1 MLQKSPNNIPSAAL
15 IGIVFTVIAALAFSS
30 KAIAIKLAYGY
41 GEQVSPIILLTLRM
55 AIALPFF
62 LFSLYFIERKY
73 DLPRLSHQDIAR
85 LIALGLVGFY
95 LAAYLDFVGLSY
107 ITASL
112 ERLIL
117 LLYPSFV
124 VLITALLKRKKISLR
139 EAIALGVSYIGFII
153 VFAQELSFSE
163 PDLVLGSIFVFGSAL
178 AFAIYFIGNGALI
191 GKLGAK
197 RCTAYAMTFACIAT
211 NLHFATSYDPVIFA
225 LPAEVYGLALFMALV
240 CTVLPTF
247 FMAAG
252 IQRIGANSAAIISSL
267 GPIMTLVLAYFFLN
281 ETLTPQQM
289 AGATLVV
296 IGVFVVTKIK

>member
-1 MLQKSPNNIPSAAL
+1 MYEKSSHNRQSAAL
-15 IGIVFTVIAALAFSS
+15 VGIVFIIIAALAFSS

-41 GEQVSPIILLTLRM
+41 GELVSPIILLTLRM

-62 LFSLYFIERKY
+62 LFSIYLIERKSN
-73 DLPRLSHQDIAR
+73 LPRLESKDIAR
-85 LIALGLVGFY
+85 LMALGLIGFY

-124 VLITALLKRKKISLR
+124 VLITALLKRKRVSLK

-163 PDLVLGSIFVFGSAL
+163 PNIVLGSIFVFGSAL
-178 AFAIYFIGNGALI
+178 AFAIYFIGNGVLI

-211 NLHFATSYDPVIFA
+211 NLHFAASYDPVIFA

-252 IQRIGANSAAIISSL
+252 IQCIGVNSAAIISSL

-289 AGATLVV
+289 AGAALVI
-296 IGVFVVTKIK
+296 IGIFVVTKRK